1 MTFSTAARPRVVSA
15 VLAAVAAFFV
25 SAVTPGRTLS
35 QPGLP
40 ATSGLVRN
48 GGAPFA
54 VSLVPMAPVP
64 IRIGA
69 QLGFQLS
76 SGTAGYASLYLID
89 PVHAVQILA
98 ENLPIPAGSLRYPSG
113 GFTLRAA
120 EPVGFNWVIL
130 LVTRQPF
137 GGFSGNDTLT
147 VPVSTALDGRSF
159 VSQLNAA
166 TRALPPASWA
176 ADEVRIRIVG

>member
-1 MTFSTAARPRVVSA
+1 MMFSTAARLRVSSA
-15 VLAAVAAFFV
+15 IVAAVCFAPVVAPGM
-25 SAVTPGRTLS
+25 ALPQPGR
-35 QPGLP
+35 P

-48 GGAPFA
+48 GAAPFS

-89 PVHAVQILA
+89 PVYAVQILA
-98 ENLPIPAGSLRYPSG
+98 ENLPIPAGSLQYPSE
-113 GFTLRAA
+113 GFTLSAA
-120 EPVGFNWVIL
+120 QPVGFNWVIL

-137 GGFSGNDTLT
+137 SGFSGNDTLT
-147 VPVSTALDGRSF
+147 SPVSTALDGRTF
-159 VSQLNAA
+159 VSQLNIA
-166 TRALPPASWA
+166 TRALLSSSWA

>member
-1 MTFSTAARPRVVSA
+1 MKVSTRGSWQAAFTI
-15 VLAAVAAFFV
+15 LAATTFLAPVATRGTSFA
-25 SAVTPGRTLS
+25 
-35 QPGLP
+35 QPGQP
-40 ATSGLVRN
+40 ATSGLLGNVA
-48 GGAPFA
+48 APFS

-64 IRIGA
+64 IRIGT

-89 PVHAVQILA
+89 PVYDVQILA
-98 ENLPIPAGSLRYPSG
+98 ENLPLPAGSRQYPSE

-120 EPVGFNWVIL
+120 PPVGFNWVIL

-147 VPVSTALDGRSF
+147 TPVLTALDGRTF

-166 TRALPPASWA
+166 TRGLDPVTWA
-176 ADEVRIRIVG
+176 VDEVRIRIVA

>member
-1 MTFSTAARPRVVSA
+1 MGSTARRRRVA
-15 VLAAVAAFFV
+15 PAIVLASCLALVGFPGH
-25 SAVTPGRTLS
+25 SPGQPGR
-35 QPGLP
+35 PV
-40 ATSGLVRN
+40 TSGLDENVV
-48 GGAPFA
+48 APFS

-69 QLGFQLS
+69 ELGFQLS
-76 SGTAGYASLYLID
+76 SSTAGYASLYLID
-89 PVHAVQILA
+89 PVYAVQILA
-98 ENLPIPAGSLRYPSG
+98 ENLPIAAGSVQYPPPR

-120 EPVGFNWVIL
+120 QPVGYNWVIL

-147 VPVSTALDGRSF
+147 NPVITALDGRTF
-159 VSQLNAA
+159 VEQLNRA
-166 TRALPPASWA
+166 TDFLPSSSWA